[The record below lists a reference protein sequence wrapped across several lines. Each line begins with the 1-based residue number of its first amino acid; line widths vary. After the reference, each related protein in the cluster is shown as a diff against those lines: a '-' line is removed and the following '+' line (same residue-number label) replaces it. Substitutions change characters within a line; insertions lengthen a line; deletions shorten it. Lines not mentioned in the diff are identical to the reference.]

1 MSEPPFIILAS
12 NSPRRQDLLSLTG
25 WYYIS
30 VPADIDETPRAG
42 ETPQSHV
49 LRLAEEKARACLT
62 TRKNLILAADTIVV
76 DGDRILGKPIDQA
89 DASRMLLQLR
99 GRIHRV
105 MTAIAIFD
113 RETGRLERDLC
124 VTEVPMR
131 QYTDNEITAY
141 IKTGD
146 PMDKAG
152 AYAIQHGGFHPVE
165 NFNGCFASVMGLP
178 LCHVSRLAAKF
189 DLISISDMV
198 DNCESINRYICPIHK
213 QVESGADVG

>member
-62 TRKNLILAADTIVV
+62 TRKGLILAADTIVV

>member
-25 WYYIS
+25 WYYVS
-30 VPADIDETPRAG
+30 VPSNIDETPLPG

-49 LRLAEEKARACLT
+49 LRLAEQKARACVT
-62 TRKNLILAADTIVV
+62 TRKGLILAADTIVV
-76 DGDRILGKPIDQA
+76 DGDRILGKPADQA
-89 DASRMLLQLR
+89 DASRMLLLLR
-99 GRIHRV
+99 GRVHRV
-105 MTAIAIFD
+105 MTAIALID
-113 RETGRLERDLC
+113 RETDRLDSDLC

-131 QYTDNEITAY
+131 QYTENEIAAY

-146 PMDKAG
+146 PLDKAG

-165 NFNGCFASVMGLP
+165 NFRGCFASVMGLP
-178 LCHVSRLAAKF
+178 LCHVSRLAMKF
-189 DLISISDMV
+189 NLASSPDLV
-198 DNCESINRYICPIHK
+198 TGCESINRYICPIHT